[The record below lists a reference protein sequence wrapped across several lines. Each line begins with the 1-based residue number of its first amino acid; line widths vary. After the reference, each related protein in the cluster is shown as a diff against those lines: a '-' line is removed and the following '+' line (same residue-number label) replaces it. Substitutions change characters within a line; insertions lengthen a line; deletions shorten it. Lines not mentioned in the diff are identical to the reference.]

1 MYVIVNSRNDKG
13 TILKEHLLK
22 DIVPP
27 DFDARIVDTQKEH
40 QQQTT
45 KLKLAITDRDKQTK
59 GIQYENAA
67 LQVQRDVYQA

>member
-1 MYVIVNSRNDKG
+1 MYVIVNSRSDKG

-22 DIVPP
+22 DIVPR
-27 DFDARIVDTQKEH
+27 DFDARIVDIQKEH

-45 KLKLAITDRDKQTK
+45 KLQLAITDRDNQTK